1 MAEVIR
7 TPPAIH
13 TAFNP
18 VILQYAPSSQAEREA
33 GITCTP
39 TGNGRTAGI
48 GREYFNGLAQF
59 DLSEILKH
67 WFTEDVI
74 PVPQSDICYTD
85 RRLAFP
91 YGVYR
96 DSGSITD
103 CEAVAVNAVVQLQ
116 RNPDMTAWGDRF
128 LTGFSELKMYDGYP
142 LDVAYLN
149 SLQDARLLIDGIPAN
164 GGISIA
170 ERHFCI
176 SLPPSAREA
185 AITSRYVPLLSGS
198 GEAITTD
205 GGTPI
210 TVALGEDQLIA
221 RIPVVQPC
229 TPENPC
235 YLRWINPLGGYDHR
249 MFSRNQTYTQSV
261 AAKTAV
267 SPVTDDIRNAGY
279 TEYLLDREV
288 GRSITVGAG
297 DLTAAEYAALLC
309 ITTSP
314 RVEIWDTEVRKWYR
328 VYAASGDWEHGTAE
342 TRKEIEIEL
351 TLPVL
356 QTQF

>member
-1 MAEVIR
+1 MAEIIG

-18 VILQYAPSSQAEREA
+18 VALRYAPQSQAEREA
-33 GITCTP
+33 GIVRTL
-39 TGNGRTAGI
+39 TGNGHTVDIR
-48 GREYFNGLAQF
+48 REYFNGLAQF

-74 PVPQSDICYTD
+74 PVAQSDICYTD

-103 CEAVAVNAVVQLQ
+103 CEAIAVNAVVQLQ

-149 SLQDARLLIDGIPAN
+149 SRQDARLLIDGIPVN
-164 GGISIA
+164 GGSSIT

-185 AITSRYVPLLSGS
+185 AILSRYVPLLSGS
-198 GEAITTD
+198 GEAITAD

-210 TVALGEDQLIA
+210 TVALGEDQPVA
-221 RIPVVQPC
+221 RIPVIQSC

-249 MFSRNQTYTQSV
+249 MFCRNQLYTQSV

-267 SPVTDDIRNAGY
+267 SPVTDDILNAGY

-288 GRSITVGAG
+288 GRSLTVGAG
-297 DLTAAEYAALLC
+297 SLTAAEYAALLC

-328 VYAASGDWEHGTAE
+328 VYVASGDCEHGTGE

-351 TLPVL
+351 TRL
-356 QTQF
+356 F